1 MWYQQDGCPVHSVRI
16 ITELLNRKF
25 RNRWIGRLGNNRWA
39 TRSQDLA
46 PMDFYLWGKLK
57 Q

>member
-16 ITELLNRKF
+16 ITELLKI
-25 RNRWIGRLGNNRWA
+25 IGLVGQEINNRWA
-39 TRSQDLA
+39 TRFPDLT